1 VNNFARLPA
10 AVALIAFFAWPA
22 ASAMAAYHPSAVTT
36 AATAVS
42 DHAATLGG
50 NVSHLDTFEFEYGVT
65 TSYGESTASVNEPH
79 HDGGTPGTLYP
90 VSTGISGLLP
100 GTLYHFRV
108 TATGH
113 GETAEGLDQT
123 FTTTGSAWTPTPTPT
138 PTSPAATPTDSIAP
152 PPSAPPAPKL
162 GDTVVVAPVA
172 GTIRIRLPGAG
183 GYVTLAAGDDIPVGT
198 IVDTRVGTVKLTSA
212 VDANTTQSGQF
223 DGAKFEV
230 RQAPTAGGMTDL
242 VLRGANFKNCPR
254 TTGYA
259 EIHAAAAK
267 SKLPK
272 RRLWSRD
279 KGGRFRTHGRNSV
292 ATVRG
297 TVWSTTDTCAGT
309 RTTVR
314 EGSVAILDRGLGKTV
329 VVRPGRSYLARS
341 PG

>member
-1 VNNFARLPA
+1 VYTFARLPV

-22 ASAMAAYHPSAVTT
+22 ASATAAYHPSAVTT

-42 DHAATLGG
+42 DHAATLTG
-50 NVSHLDTFEFEYGVT
+50 NVSHLETFQFEYGVT
-65 TSYGESTASVNEPH
+65 SSYGESTGSVNQPH
-79 HDGGTPGTLYP
+79 HDGGSPGTLYP
-90 VSTGISGLLP
+90 VSADISGLLP

-108 TATGH
+108 RATGH

-123 FTTTGSAWTPTPTPT
+123 FTTTESTPTPTPT
-138 PTSPAATPTDSIAP
+138 NPSTSPTDSIAP
-152 PPSAPPAPKL
+152 PASAAPTPKL

-172 GTIRIRLPGAG
+172 GTIRIRLPGTGA
-183 GYVTLAAGDDIPVGT
+183 YVTLAAGDDIPVGT

-212 VDANTTQSGQF
+212 VNANTTQTGQF

-230 RQAPTAGGMTDL
+230 RQAPTGGGMTDL

-254 TTGYA
+254 TSGYA
-259 EIHAAAAK
+259 EIHAASAT
-267 SKLPK
+267 SKQPK

-279 KGGRFRTHGRNSV
+279 KGGKFRTHGRNSV

-314 EGSVAILDRGLGKTV
+314 EGAVAIFDRGLGKTV

-341 PG
+341 PR